1 MSSNSNS
8 SGKLLLHIEL
18 SPTDQANTLHSKII
32 EIGGKK
38 AKQVTFSDI
47 LLQLQDELQMVF
59 PQNSCFVMTTTCIT
73 PEMIVGSD
81 SANHSTSTMSHSSTG
96 SNNSGGGGGGGGG
109 GSNGGHNRM
118 TSFGSGLVNM
128 MYSSVL
134 SKKRKSVPGS
144 FYYQQ
149 GDFAMIDRKNTNES
163 SMTSAQDQSCDL
175 GDVEMRREFIKMKSA
190 VLSLK
195 EYAHN
200 FHILSSDAQ
209 APVHDTLY
217 LELFPNCAPTKTKVY
232 GNYLQTICKNETLFN
247 FHFLMK
253 HLKSNALNSNWIVSE
268 LESGKKVQLTT
279 LMSPLTIRSPLSM
292 KTISSTSIDW
302 NNIETLYSSLTEEEQ
317 FHVKEPALFLLK
329 EVKIPYV
336 LRACFNFLR
345 TSPSESDPPR
355 LCFEGIFRMA
365 GSKVKIEKFV
375 KKFNTMLAFPHLF
388 PNGVQFAPGTDAHMV
403 ADLVKRFLR
412 EMQDPL
418 LTYEKYDDYIRLYEP
433 YVELDEI
440 SLESDPNVYTH
451 VFEGTKRLIH
461 TLPQPNQSVLR
472 ELLSILKL
480 ASVGEFSTVTKMTPK
495 TMAIVMGTNLMFVPQ
510 SSVAVVL
517 DDFKRMSIRAHLQKQ
532 QQTLPIICQVCRF
545 LIENVDSLFSSSGT
559 LLNSNLNTAGHRK
572 SMSINLGGLST
583 EDVSS
588 FSALSGRRS
597 AQFTNS
603 MIQQLQNV
611 IKEEG
616 QSNTDV
622 QAVASQDDNL
632 VANVTKQ
639 EAADNAIKLMEEQM
653 KEIEEDYQHQLQLM
667 SGELEE
673 LRKDLAFKDETI
685 MSLKKETFTNL
696 QKEDTIKKLNETL
709 MIIQKEKN
717 ELEILSNTLKQQLE
731 EKEEQNKELTEFC
744 ERLTLNLE
752 NKEKELE
759 EKTKTTSN
767 HTSPRGATID
777 LRQRQQ
783 EEEERKI
790 YMENRLAQLLAQEQV
805 KWKNEV
811 QELLASEKEKWMKAA
826 EQEKSAL
833 ISLHETQRD
842 ELEKSHTQQIE
853 ELKKEYEHK
862 LSSLKK
868 ENEHSENT
876 LRLEFQKQIKQERKN
891 IQEELQETLSKQ
903 RAQIEQDEL
912 VPLQQQIDSLN
923 EELMI
928 KTKQFYHQALLNMKL
943 ILTDRNFDI
952 PNLVEQAMNE
962 KVPEKNMNEW
972 ISKKLNMT
980 K

>member
-1 MSSNSNS
+1 MTSTSNS

-38 AKQVTFSDI
+38 AKQTTFSDV
-47 LLQLQDELQMVF
+47 LLQLQDELQMIF

-73 PEMIVGSD
+73 PEMIIGSD
-81 SANHSTSTMSHSSTG
+81 ANSTSTMSHSSTG
-96 SNNSGGGGGGGGG
+96 SNNSSGG
-109 GSNGGHNRM
+109 GSSTERGHNRM
-118 TSFGSGLVNM
+118 TSFGTGLVNM
-128 MYSSVL
+128 MYGVS

-149 GDFAMIDRKNTNES
+149 NDFALLDRKNTNES
-163 SMTSAQDQSCDL
+163 STSTQESDL

-209 APVHDTLY
+209 APVHDILY
-217 LELFPNCAPTKTKVY
+217 LELFPNCAPTKAKVY

-253 HLKSNALNSNWIVSE
+253 HLKANALNSNWIVSE

-292 KTISSTSIDW
+292 KTISSASIDW
-302 NNIETLYSSLTEEEQ
+302 KNIETLYSSLTEEER
-317 FHVKEPALFLLK
+317 FHVREPALFLLK
-329 EVKIPYV
+329 EVKIPFV

-355 LCFEGIFRMA
+355 LCCEGIFRMA
-365 GSKVKIEKFV
+365 GSKMKIEKFV

-418 LTYEKYDDYIRLYEP
+418 LTYEKYDDFIRLYEP
-433 YVELDEI
+433 YIELDEI
-440 SLESDPNVYTH
+440 SLESDPSVYTY

-461 TLPQPNQSVLR
+461 TLPQTNQSVLR

-480 ASVGEFSTVTKMTPK
+480 ASVGEYSTVTKMTPK

-545 LIENVDSLFSSSGT
+545 LIENVDSLFSGGSN
-559 LLNSNLNTAGHRK
+559 LMNSNLNTAGHRK
-572 SMSINLGGLST
+572 SMSISLGGLST
-583 EDVSS
+583 ADDFSS
-588 FSALSGRRS
+588 FSVLSGRRS
-597 AQFTNS
+597 AQFTTS

-616 QSNTDV
+616 NSASNNV
-622 QAVASQDDNL
+622 QAASTTNHQEIL
-632 VANVTKQ
+632 KKQ
-639 EAADNAIKLMEEQM
+639 EAADNAIKVMEEQM
-653 KEIEEDYQHQLQLM
+653 KEIEEDYQNQLQLL

-696 QKEDTIKKLNETL
+696 QKEDAIKKLNETL
-709 MIIQKEKN
+709 LFIQKEKT
-717 ELEILSNTLKQQLE
+717 ELETLSNNLKQQLE

-752 NKEKELE
+752 SKEKELE
-759 EKTKTTSN
+759 EKTKGQQTN

-783 EEEERKI
+783 EEEERKL

-811 QELLASEKEKWMKAA
+811 QELLASEKEKWMKTA
-826 EQEKSAL
+826 EQEKTTLTSRN
-833 ISLHETQRD
+833 EKQRD
-842 ELEKSHTQQIE
+842 ELEKSHAKQLEQ
-853 ELKKEYEHK
+853 LKQEYETK
-862 LSSLKK
+862 LTSLKK
-868 ENEHSENT
+868 EKENSENS
-876 LRLEFQKQIKQERKN
+876 LRVEFQQQVQEQTKK
-891 IQEELQETLSKQ
+891 IQEELQEALSKQ

-912 VPLQQQIDSLN
+912 VPLQQQVASLN
-923 EELMI
+923 EELVI

-943 ILTDRNFDI
+943 VLNDHNFDI
-952 PNLVEQAMNE
+952 PELVEQAMNE
-962 KVPEKNMNEW
+962 KVPETNMNEW
-972 ISKKLNMT
+972 ISKKLSMI